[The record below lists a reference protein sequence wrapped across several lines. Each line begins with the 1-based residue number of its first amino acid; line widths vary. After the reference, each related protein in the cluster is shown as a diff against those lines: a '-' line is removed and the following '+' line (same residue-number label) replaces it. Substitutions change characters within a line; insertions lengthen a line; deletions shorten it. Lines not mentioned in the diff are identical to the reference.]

1 MIRTF
6 ELIHTMK
13 ELSIEE
19 MTALRGGG
27 LGGFHGSYAFLQP
40 PEADK
45 KVRVSGDA
53 FLTSGED
60 RPVETVT
67 I

>member
-1 MIRTF
+1 M
-6 ELIHTMK
+6 E

-19 MTALRGGG
+19 MTALRGEG

-53 FLTSGED
+53 FLTSGGD